1 MATLPSIHIRK
12 MKYGYPEPPWT
23 YSPKEVNE
31 WINAVYG
38 GHECRKCH
46 VQREK
51 EFLKNIEIQID
62 LNVERE
68 IKKPSSMVEEIVE
81 KFTGIKK
88 VRENFEI
95 LPTAEIILRSLKKA
109 GFRKASLEAGKEKI
123 PMERIRKVLEEIAEF
138 LKENDANSIN
148 INAENEGKA
157 EAKISRIHGMKRHS
171 IEIKIDKIKEKNLQE
186 MLIYIRKRL
195 EGKERIV

>member
-46 VQREK
+46 VEREK

-109 GFRKASLEAGKEKI
+109 GFRKASLEVGKEKI

-157 EAKISRIHGMKRHS
+157 EGKISRIHGMKRHS

-195 EGKERIV
+195 EGKERIL